1 MIGIFT
7 TELTKSKYDIRRT
20 VTLDN
25 KAQTRINWRENR
37 PHKKDKKRQEKTRR
51 KIKRENVVV
60 VVQTCCGNQYFTGV

>member
-1 MIGIFT
+1 MIIIVFT
-7 TELTKSKYDIRRT
+7 TELTKSKYDIRRA

-37 PHKKDKKRQEKTRR
+37 PHTKRQEKTRR
-51 KIKRENVVV
+51 KIERENVVV